1 MPTEI
6 IMPKVDMVMETG
18 TFVEWLKKE
27 GETVKQ
33 GEPLF
38 VIMTDKSAIEVEA
51 PADGALAGLTAK
63 ADDVIPVSEVIGYIL
78 GAGES
83 LPAAVTKAVP
93 QAAVPPQPEAAG
105 IAAGPA
111 AQAGGGAGPAVVE
124 PVRAT
129 PLARSMARQ
138 MGIDLHDVKGRG
150 PRGRIYR
157 ADIEEYTK
165 KAPAARKTPP
175 SATGE
180 PAQPV
185 IAAPYLAAPS
195 MAVPTFDL
203 ALPSAAI
210 RERLPLKGPRAIIA
224 RRMAYSA
231 GSAPHIYETVD
242 VDMSEVI
249 RLRERVTPV
258 FQENLGQKPSYTAIL
273 IRAVAK
279 SLPNFPLLNSSLT
292 GEEII
297 LWEDIHIG
305 VATDL
310 EEYLI
315 VPVIRE
321 VQNLNLEG
329 IVQELSRLTEAAH
342 AKRLDPKDMSG
353 STFTISNLGMYG
365 ISHFTAIINP
375 PESAI
380 LAVGAMQDKP
390 SAINGEIVLRP
401 VASLTLGVDHRV
413 TDGAYAARFLTHL
426 KGILENPYLLI

>member
-27 GETVKQ
+27 GETIKQ
-33 GEPLF
+33 SEPLF

-51 PADGALAGLTAK
+51 PANGTLAGLTAK
-63 ADDVIPVSEVIGYIL
+63 PDDVIPVSGVIGYIL
-78 GAGES
+78 GAGETLPVS
-83 LPAAVTKAVP
+83 VPKPAVQPAVPAPAPAPAVAAPSESAKAPPSQPAAAP
-93 QAAVPPQPEAAG
+93 AGEAAL
-105 IAAGPA
+105 
-111 AQAGGGAGPAVVE
+111 
-124 PVRAT
+124 VRAT
-129 PLARSMARQ
+129 PLARSLAREL
-138 MGIDLHDVKGRG
+138 GIDLNGVKGRG
-150 PRGRIYR
+150 PQGRIYR
-157 ADIEEYTK
+157 ADIEEYS
-165 KAPAARKTPP
+165 KAAPLRP
-175 SATGE
+175 SAAG
-180 PAQPV
+180 
-185 IAAPYLAAPS
+185 IAAPGLAAPAIDLS
-195 MAVPTFDL
+195 LPRAAV
-203 ALPSAAI
+203 
-210 RERLPLKGPRAIIA
+210 RERIPLKGPRAIIA

-231 GSAPHIYETVD
+231 ATIPHIYETVD

-249 RLRERVTPV
+249 RLREKVAPI

-279 SLPNFPLLNSSLT
+279 TLPNFPYLNSTLS
-292 GEEII
+292 GDEVI

-321 VQNLNLEG
+321 VQNKNLEG

-342 AKRLDPKDMSG
+342 SKHLDPKDMTG

-375 PESAI
+375 PEAAI
-380 LAVGAMQDKP
+380 LAVGAMGDTP
-390 SAINGEIVLRP
+390 RGINGEVVLRP
-401 VASLTLGVDHRV
+401 IVNLTLGVDHRV